1 MKGGEVRVLRLGAN
15 LLGGRLVFNAFINT
29 QVDDDDDDE
38 ASRRSVLSS
47 DIILTLTATLTRRA
61 QQLHV
66 DNGHAL
72 CI

>member
-1 MKGGEVRVLRLGAN
+1 MGRGVRALRLGAN

-29 QVDDDDDDE
+29 QVDDDDE
-38 ASRRSVLSS
+38 ASRRSVLSP